1 VHGLLRPGLSR
12 RGRVLLAKPT
22 TVFLDEATS
31 ALDEEAERRIYR
43 LPRDADWRPTL
54 VSIGHRSTLVD
65 YHDETLDL
73 KRAA

>member
-1 VHGLLRPGLSR
+1 
-12 RGRVLLAKPT
+12 LAKPE

-31 ALDEEAERRIYR
+31 ALDEEAERNVYMLLRN
-43 LPRDADWRPTL
+43 AEWKPTI
-54 VSIGHRSTLVD
+54 VSIGHRSTLVG